1 MKNRTLKIVLG
12 FVLVAFGSNAYA
24 TNTTLNQTISKP
36 NFIKTDTLTTD
47 TFKVYGNCGMCK
59 ATIEGALKDVK
70 GIEKAE
76 WNIEAKMMYVTYDKK
91 LISLDDIKKK
101 IAGVGYDTD
110 KFRASDET
118 YEELPGCCQY
128 ERPESETNN
137 KKGNEK

>member
-1 MKNRTLKIVLG
+1 MKIVKIALISLLAVLG
-12 FVLVAFGSNAYA
+12 NAAYA
-24 TNTTLNQTISKP
+24 SSSLYSEKVTIQTLAE
-36 NFIKTDTLTTD
+36 TD

-76 WNIEAKMMYVTYDKK
+76 WDIEAKMMYVTYDKK

-101 IAGVGYDTD
+101 IAAVGYDTD

-118 YEELPGCCQY
+118 YGELPGCCQY
-128 ERPESETNN
+128 ERPENETKN
-137 KKGNEK
+137 K

>member
-1 MKNRTLKIVLG
+1 MKIVKIALVSLLAVLG
-12 FVLVAFGSNAYA
+12 NTAFASS
-24 TNTTLNQTISKP
+24 TNINETVTKQYS
-36 NFIKTDTLTTD
+36 IKADTVTTD

-101 IAGVGYDTD
+101 IAAVGYDTD

-118 YEELPGCCQY
+118 YGDLPGCCQY
-128 ERPESETNN
+128 ERPE
-137 KKGNEK
+137 NEVEEK